1 MRDRREGSRDS
12 SVASSFRMTETDIDF
27 ENALAELANDE
38 AVQLNRSPL
47 GSKKDHLENVVDI
60 QRIRKQ
66 TSVRKVLF
74 HEQIGS
80 TSDEAIRYVSVASN
94 PCPVVILTNLQMSG
108 RGQRARN
115 WHSKPGSLALSLGMD
130 VDHIKTSKTLIPL
143 AVGIS
148 VCQAVEQIARLSNV
162 QIKWPN
168 DIIIDDKKAG
178 GILIEA
184 VGSDRVVIGIG
195 LNVNNNVSEF
205 AAWEKGLLEP
215 VAIKDAR
222 GGEPTSLT
230 DLAVACVHFVCENL
244 ACSNSDQNTLEA
256 FSRFSLLS
264 NHHIEVE
271 LPGREVVSGL
281 YAGIAPC
288 GSLLL
293 VKETRHDEPMKVAS
307 GRIRRI
313 N

>member
-1 MRDRREGSRDS
+1 
-12 SVASSFRMTETDIDF
+12 MTGTDIDF
-27 ENALAELANDE
+27 ENALAELASDE

-47 GSKKDHLENVVDI
+47 GSEKDHLENIVDT
-60 QRIRKQ
+60 QRIREQ
-66 TSVRKVLF
+66 TCVRKVLF

-80 TSDEAIRYVSVASN
+80 TSDEAIRYVSAVSN

-148 VCQAVEQIARLSNV
+148 VCQAVQQIARLSNV

-168 DIIIDDKKAG
+168 DIIINNKKAG

-184 VGSDRVVIGIG
+184 VGSDRVVIGVG

-222 GGEPTSLT
+222 GGELTSLT
-230 DLAVACVHFVCENL
+230 DLAVACVHFICENL

-264 NHHIEVE
+264 NRHIEVE
-271 LPGREVVSGL
+271 LPGREIVSGL

-293 VKETRHDEPMKVAS
+293 LKETRHDEPVKVVS

-313 N
+313 D